1 VVARNTLVAVAPD
14 GANIFRIVS
23 HRHFELFC
31 NMIDSLPPK
40 AVLKAAARERLM
52 LDEDL
57 AFGRLVSN
65 KDTALILNFC
75 RFIEGAALHGLV
87 LPRTMPMEHWTFYRR
102 TVERL
107 VAVGELPRQVQED
120 FEAANHDVFF
130 RIVA

>member
-1 VVARNTLVAVAPD
+1 
-14 GANIFRIVS
+14 
-23 HRHFELFC
+23 
-31 NMIDSLPPK
+31 
-40 AVLKAAARERLM
+40 
-52 LDEDL
+52 L